1 MAETRIN
8 TSVQIKKD
16 IMKLVK
22 IAAIN
27 EGVSYSKYIEM
38 AVRHE
43 LQRQMDLFPEEIKAK
58 KV

>member
-1 MAETRIN
+1 MADKRIN
-8 TSVQIKKD
+8 TSVQIKTD
-16 IMKLVK
+16 VMQLVK

-27 EGVSYSKYIEM
+27 EKMSYSKYIEM

-58 KV
+58 KG

>member
-1 MAETRIN
+1 VDEKRVN

-27 EGVSYSKYIEM
+27 EGISYSKYIEM

-43 LQRQMDLFPEEIKAK
+43 LQRQMDLFPEELKAK

>member
-8 TSVQIKKD
+8 TSVQIKTD
-16 IMKLVK
+16 IMRMVK

-27 EGVSYSKYIEM
+27 EGMSYSKYIEM

>member
-1 MAETRIN
+1 MDEKRVN

-27 EGVSYSKYIEM
+27 EGISYSKYIEM

-43 LQRQMDLFPEEIKAK
+43 LQRQMDLFPEELTAK

>member
-1 MAETRIN
+1 MDEKSVN
-8 TSVQIKKD
+8 TSVQIKTD
-16 IMKLVK
+16 IMRMVK

-27 EGVSYSKYIEM
+27 EGMSYSKYIEM

>member
-1 MAETRIN
+1 MNEKRIN
-8 TSVQIKKD
+8 TSVQIKTD
-16 IMKLVK
+16 IMQLVK

-27 EGVSYSKYIEM
+27 EGMSYSKYIEM

>member
-1 MAETRIN
+1 VDEKRVN

-43 LQRQMDLFPEEIKAK
+43 LQRQMDLFPEELKAK

>member
-8 TSVQIKKD
+8 TSVQIKTD
-16 IMKLVK
+16 IMRMVK

-27 EGVSYSKYIEM
+27 EGMSYSKYIEM

-43 LQRQMDLFPEEIKAK
+43 FQRQMDLFPEEIKAK